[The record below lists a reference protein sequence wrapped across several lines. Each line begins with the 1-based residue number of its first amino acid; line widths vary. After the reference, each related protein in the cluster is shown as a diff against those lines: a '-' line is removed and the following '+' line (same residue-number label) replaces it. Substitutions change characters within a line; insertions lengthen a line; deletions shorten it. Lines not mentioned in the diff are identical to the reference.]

1 MTHARFREAE
11 SAGNT
16 GRFEGKADMHP
27 ALKKGLNSVNVKK
40 MTKKR
45 PS

>member
-27 ALKKGLNSVNVKK
+27 ALKKGLNSVKK